1 MPTNYEPSDDV
12 RVFNGGDDEEDVEG
26 SRLPLLIVIALLV
39 LAAFGGVVWLAYQRG
54 VQQGHAE
61 VPRVIAAEP
70 GPAKVAPMA
79 PGGTPTPYTG
89 LKIYQQPA
97 PANENASATPAPSR
111 SVAAN
116 PAPPAPAATKPAPIK
131 APATVV
137 DAAPVKPA
145 QAKPAPMA
153 AASPATSKPT
163 SIRPAEGGTKPVAVA
178 SPDLTPF
185 ATLPPTQPKA
195 AGRGVPPA
203 QPPAVGSGIP
213 PAQPTAAGSSVLQ
226 IGAYKSEADA
236 GAAWVTYKAKHATL
250 LTAMTP
256 DVKQVDLGAKG
267 IWYRLRI
274 LVSDKSSASA
284 LCEKLKTEGGACIP
298 SK

>member
-26 SRLPLLIVIALLV
+26 SRLPRLIVIALLV

-61 VPRVIAAEP
+61 LPRLIAAEP
-70 GPAKVAPMA
+70 GPAKVAPVT

-97 PANENASATPAPSR
+97 PANQDVVAAPAPNH

-116 PAPPAPAATKPAPIK
+116 PAPAAPARMATANPAPAKP
-131 APATVV
+131 PATVV
-137 DAAPVKPA
+137 ETAPVKPA

-153 AASPATSKPT
+153 AASPATAKPT
-163 SIRPAEGGTKPVAVA
+163 SIRPTEGGTKPVAVTTPEQNMLA
-178 SPDLTPF
+178 SLPPNQP
-185 ATLPPTQPKA
+185 AAPASSAPPTQPM
-195 AGRGVPPA
+195 
-203 QPPAVGSGIP
+203 
-213 PAQPTAAGSSVLQ
+213 AAGSGVLQ

-236 GAAWVTYKAKHATL
+236 GAAWITYKAKHATL
-250 LTAMTP
+250 LAAMTP

-274 LVSDKSSASA
+274 IVSDKSSASA
-284 LCEKLKTEGGACIP
+284 LCDKLKSEGGACIP
-298 SK
+298 AK

>member
-12 RVFNGGDDEEDVEG
+12 RVFNGGDDDEDVEG

-70 GPAKVAPMA
+70 GPVKLAPPS

-89 LKIYQQPA
+89 LKIYQQP
-97 PANENASATPAPSR
+97 PAKEDAGSAPAPSR
-111 SVAAN
+111 SVAAI
-116 PAPPAPAATKPAPIK
+116 PAPASAAPAVVAAKPAAK

-137 DAAPVKPA
+137 DAAPVKPM
-145 QAKPAPMA
+145 QAKPAP
-153 AASPATSKPT
+153 AASPATAKPT
-163 SIRPAEGGTKPVAVA
+163 SIRPTEGGTNRVAIA
-178 SPDLTPF
+178 APETAPATSPPS
-185 ATLPPTQPKA
+185 QPL
-195 AGRGVPPA
+195 
-203 QPPAVGSGIP
+203 
-213 PAQPTAAGSSVLQ
+213 AAGSGVLQ

-236 GAAWVTYKAKHATL
+236 GAAWITYKAKHAAL
-250 LTAMTP
+250 LASMTP
-256 DVKQVDLGAKG
+256 DVKQVDLGPKG

-274 LVSDKSSASA
+274 VVPDKSSAST
-284 LCEKLKTEGGACIP
+284 LCEKLKSEGGACIP
-298 SK
+298 AK

>member
-12 RVFNGGDDEEDVEG
+12 RVFNGGDDDEEDVEG

-70 GPAKVAPMA
+70 GPAKIAPA
-79 PGGTPTPYTG
+79 TPSGTPTPYTG

-97 PANENASATPAPSR
+97 PASDAAAPAPSR

-116 PAPPAPAATKPAPIK
+116 PAPAAPAPAETKPAPVK

-137 DAAPVKPA
+137 DAAPVKPT
-145 QAKPAPMA
+145 QVKPAPMA
-153 AASPATSKPT
+153 AASPATTKPT

-178 SPDLTPF
+178 SPDTTPF
-185 ATLPPTQPKA
+185 ATLPPTKPAAAAA
-195 AGRGVPPA
+195 AGGA
-203 QPPAVGSGIP
+203 
-213 PAQPTAAGSSVLQ
+213 VLQ

-236 GAAWVTYKAKHATL
+236 GAAWITYKAKHATL
-250 LTAMTP
+250 LAAMTP
-256 DVKQVDLGAKG
+256 DVKQVDLGAMG

-274 LVSDKSSASA
+274 IVSDKSSAA
-284 LCEKLKTEGGACIP
+284 ELCEKLRSEGGACIP

>member
-12 RVFNGGDDEEDVEG
+12 RVFNGGDDDEDVEG

-70 GPAKVAPMA
+70 GPAKVAPVS

-97 PANENASATPAPSR
+97 PPNEDADSGPSR
-111 SVAAN
+111 PVAAK
-116 PAPPAPAATKPAPIK
+116 PAPAAVSIAAAKPAPVK
-131 APATVV
+131 TTAAVV
-137 DAAPVKPA
+137 DATPIRPT
-145 QAKPAPMA
+145 QAKPAPA
-153 AASPATSKPT
+153 TATPAKPA
-163 SIRPAEGGTKPVAVA
+163 SIRAAEGGGTRRVVA
-178 SPDLTPF
+178 PDTTPPL
-185 ATLPPTQPKA
+185 TLPATTA
-195 AGRGVPPA
+195 S
-203 QPPAVGSGIP
+203 SGN
-213 PAQPTAAGSSVLQ
+213 GVLQ

-236 GAAWVTYKAKHATL
+236 NAAWTTYKAKHASL
-250 LTAMTP
+250 VGSMSP
-256 DVKQVDLGAKG
+256 DIKQVDLGAKG

-274 LVSDKSSASA
+274 VASDKSVASL
-284 LCEKLKTEGGACIP
+284 LCEKLKSEGGACIP

>member
-70 GPAKVAPMA
+70 GPAKVVPAT
-79 PGGTPTPYTG
+79 PGGAPTPYTG

-97 PANENASATPAPSR
+97 PASEDAGAAPAPSR
-111 SVAAN
+111 SVAAK
-116 PAPPAPAATKPAPIK
+116 PAAAAPAPAMAAIKPPVK

-137 DAAPVKPA
+137 DAAPVKPT

-153 AASPATSKPT
+153 AASPATAKPT
-163 SIRPAEGGTKPVAVA
+163 SIRPTEGGTKPVAVA
-178 SPDLTPF
+178 APDMTPP
-185 ATLPPTQPKA
+185 ATLPPRQ
-195 AGRGVPPA
+195 
-203 QPPAVGSGIP
+203 
-213 PAQPTAAGSSVLQ
+213 TAATVGGGVLQ

-236 GAAWVTYKAKHATL
+236 GAAWITYKAKHAAL
-250 LTAMTP
+250 LAAMTP

-274 LVSDKSSASA
+274 IVSDKGSASS
-284 LCEKLKTEGGACIP
+284 LCEKLKSEGGACIP

>member
-12 RVFNGGDDEEDVEG
+12 RVFNGGEDDDDVEG
-26 SRLPLLIVIALLV
+26 SRLPLLIVIALVV

-70 GPAKVAPMA
+70 GPVKVAPA
-79 PGGTPTPYTG
+79 SPGGTPTPYTG

-97 PANENASATPAPSR
+97 PAAEDTGATPAPGR
-111 SVAAN
+111 AVALK
-116 PAPPAPAATKPAPIK
+116 PAPAPDIK

-137 DAAPVKPA
+137 DATPVKPA
-145 QAKPAPMA
+145 QAKPAPVTTA
-153 AASPATSKPT
+153 KPA
-163 SIRPAEGGTKPVAVA
+163 SIRPAEGAGTKPVAVA
-178 SPDLTPF
+178 TPNTTPS
-185 ATLPPTQPKA
+185 ATLPPTHQ
-195 AGRGVPPA
+195 V
-203 QPPAVGSGIP
+203 
-213 PAQPTAAGSSVLQ
+213 AAGSGVLQ
-226 IGAYKSEADA
+226 IGSYKSEADA
-236 GAAWVTYKAKHATL
+236 GAAWITYKAKHAAL
-250 LTAMTP
+250 LAAMTP

-274 LVSDKSSASA
+274 VSPDKSSALT
-284 LCEKLKTEGGACIP
+284 LCEKLKAEGGACIP